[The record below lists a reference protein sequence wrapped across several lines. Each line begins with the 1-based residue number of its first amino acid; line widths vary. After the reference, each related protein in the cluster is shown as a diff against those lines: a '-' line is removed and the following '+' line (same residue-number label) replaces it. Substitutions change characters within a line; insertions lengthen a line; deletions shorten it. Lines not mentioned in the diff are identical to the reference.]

1 MSETEVKLPFKKIE
15 GEQGERL
22 LAFDSSSLTGGEGEL
37 LVAFLRIIVAHRQQ
51 TSAYYNRA
59 ESEFKTSP
67 YREAMVAIY
76 KLYQNSR
83 DWKHN
88 HNEILERAGGKCER
102 CGEPA
107 TIVHHKDYQ
116 NWALGEEE
124 LLDLEAVCRRCHSRA
139 HGNREVV
146 TPFFAQRSTGLYV
159 VSFLPDE
166 IREKTDKAIW
176 L

>member
-1 MSETEVKLPFKKIE
+1 MSEIEVKLPFKKIK
-15 GEQGERL
+15 GKQGEHL
-22 LAFDSSSLTGGEGEL
+22 LVFDRSTLTGGERDL
-37 LVAFLRIIVAHRQQ
+37 LVALLRIIAANRRR
-51 TSAYYNRA
+51 TSAYYNFA

-76 KLYQNSR
+76 KLYENSR

-88 HNEILERAGGKCER
+88 RNEILERAGGKCER
-102 CGEPA
+102 CGKPA

-124 LLDLEAVCRRCHSRA
+124 LLDLEAVCGHCHSSA
-139 HGNREVV
+139 HGKREVV
-146 TPFFAQRSTGLYV
+146 TPFFAQRNAGYV
-159 VSFLPDE
+159 ISFLPRE
-166 IREKTDKAIW
+166 IREKIDRMVI